1 MLQKMHENVAAVKA
15 HVRILHGQSYNEYT
29 ISWNNL
35 KQMLNYLRLGS
46 LRHFLYCKVAHPD
59 VTTWKAFNMHCT

>member
-29 ISWNNL
+29 IS
-35 KQMLNYLRLGS
+35 
-46 LRHFLYCKVAHPD
+46 
-59 VTTWKAFNMHCT
+59 